1 MTAINFPDTPETGDT
16 FTAGDFTWEWN
27 GTVWKSV
34 TIGPHATSHE
44 ASGTDEVEVAQSQV
58 TGLSTSLAGKAP
70 ISSPTFT
77 GTVTTTSKTNFGS
90 TSSYIHDALDANW
103 GLLYKPSQNGTV
115 GAHGFLNAAGSNL
128 ARIDSSGN
136 IVATGNV
143 TAYSDER
150 LKSNIKTI
158 ENALE
163 KVSQLRGVSFNKNDK
178 DQIGVIAQEVQKVL
192 PEVVQEGD
200 YLSVAY
206 GNIVGLLIEAIKEQQ
221 QQIEELKNILE
232 K

>member
-1 MTAINFPDTPETGDT
+1 
-16 FTAGDFTWEWN
+16 
-27 GTVWKSV
+27 VWKSL
-34 TIGPHATSHE
+34 TIGAHASSHE
-44 ASGTDEVEVAQSQV
+44 VSGTDEVEVAQSQV

-103 GLLYKPSQNGTV
+103 GLLYKPSQNGTI

-163 KVSQLRGVSFNKNDK
+163 KVSQLRGVSFEKNGENE
-178 DQIGVIAQEVQKVL
+178 IGVIAQEVQEVL
-192 PEVVQEGD
+192 PQIVREKGD
-200 YLSVAY
+200 GYLGVDYEKIVA
-206 GNIVGLLIEAIKEQQ
+206 LLIEGVKYQQ
-221 QQIEELKNILE
+221 GEIEELKIEIIKLNQIIN